1 MAGYNSY
8 FPQTYPN
15 SLYMFGGPA
24 PSHSWNQLGTI
35 NWVQGEVGA
44 RSVPI
49 PAGQKVL
56 LMDSETNV
64 FYIKSSDSSGMPLPL
79 RTFEYKEIKVEE
91 NDESTA
97 PAQSEYV
104 TREELQQMI
113 AELKPVQKEEKSNE
127 FII

>member
-8 FPQTYPN
+8 LPYVYPN
-15 SLYMFGGPA
+15 STYSFGGPA
-24 PSHSWNQLGTI
+24 PTQSWNQLGTI
-35 NWVQGEVGA
+35 NWVQGEAGA

-49 PAGQKVL
+49 PAGQKAL

-79 RTFEYKEIKVEE
+79 RTFEYKEVVAEE
-91 NDESTA
+91 THNSTA
-97 PAQSEYV
+97 PAQGEYV
-104 TREELQQMI
+104 TKEELEQII
-113 AELKPVQKEEKSNE
+113 ADLKPKKEEKSNE

>member
-35 NWVQGEVGA
+35 NWVQGEAGA

-49 PAGQKVL
+49 PAGQKAL

-79 RTFEYKEIKVEE
+79 RIFEYKEVKTEE
-91 NDESTA
+91 NDESA
-97 PAQSEYV
+97 AQAQSEYV

>member
-8 FPQTYPN
+8 LPYVYPN
-15 SLYMFGGPA
+15 STYTFGGPA
-24 PSHSWNQLGTI
+24 PAQSWNQLGTI
-35 NWVQGEVGA
+35 NWVQGEAGA

-49 PAGQKVL
+49 PAGQKAL

-104 TREELQQMI
+104 TREELEQML
-113 AELKPVQKEEKSNE
+113 ADLKPVQKEEKSNE